1 MPNFKF
7 YLRIIMILLTVNH
20 AHAADIENSVF
31 GKVGKI
37 YQVDAYLLYAV
48 ALQESNRRAD
58 RKNYI
63 KPHPYTLNSQGK
75 SYYFT
80 DYKSAETKLKELLK
94 KKQSVD
100 VGLMQIN
107 TFWHR
112 DKIPA
117 GQEEMLLDPLTN
129 VALGAQILKKS
140 LNTSHKNNA
149 CLAVG
154 HYHSWNDNL
163 ALPYGCKVL
172 KIYKKLISLEVQ
184 Q

>member
-1 MPNFKF
+1 MTKFKF
-7 YLRIIMILLTVNH
+7 FLLNIILILTINNVH
-20 AHAADIENSVF
+20 ATDIENSVF
-31 GKVGKI
+31 GKVGRM
-37 YQVDAYLLYAV
+37 YQIDPYLLYAV
-48 ALQESNRRAD
+48 ALQESNRKSD
-58 RKNYI
+58 KKNYI
-63 KPHPYTLNSQGK
+63 KPHPYTLNSKGK
-75 SYYFT
+75 SYYFS
-80 DYKSAETKLKELLK
+80 DYKSAETKLKELLN

-100 VGLMQIN
+100 VGMMQIN

-140 LNTSHKNNA
+140 LNKSHKNNA

-154 HYHSWNDNL
+154 HYHSCNDSL

-172 KIYKKLISLEVQ
+172 KIYNKLIKLEVH
-184 Q
+184 

>member
-1 MPNFKF
+1 MMLKSQFFLFIFIFFLSIK
-7 YLRIIMILLTVNH
+7 TVQ
-20 AHAADIENSVF
+20 ASDIEGSVF
-31 GKVGKI
+31 GRVGKI
-37 YQVDAYLLYAV
+37 YDVDSHLLYAI
-48 ALQESNRRAD
+48 ALQESNRKSD

-63 KPHPYTLNSQGK
+63 KPHPYTLNSKGK

-80 DYKSAETKLKELLK
+80 DYKSAEKKLKELLN

-117 GQEEMLLDPLTN
+117 GQEEILLDPLTN
-129 VALGAQILKKS
+129 VAIGAKILKKS
-140 LNTSHKNNA
+140 LKSSKNP

-154 HYHSWNDNL
+154 HYHSWNDKL
-163 ALPYGCKVL
+163 AAPYGCKVL
-172 KIYKKLISLEVQ
+172 KIYKHIISLEVN
-184 Q
+184 